1 MKLGSVCIAH
11 VQEILLTCDFCNAE
25 KPPASPKHKATKDR
39 VDSPQKAALPT
50 EDSRVN
56 VLHDLND
63 KLLKEVAS
71 LRTEKEKLTSKVAQ
85 LEGEL
90 TTVR

>member
-1 MKLGSVCIAH
+1 MFA
-11 VQEILLTCDFCNAE
+11 LLMCKKVLLRNDFCNAE
-25 KPPASPKHKATKDR
+25 KPPASPKHKGTKDR
-39 VDSPQKAALPT
+39 VDAPLKAASPT
-50 EDSRVN
+50 EDSRVT

-71 LRTEKEKLTSKVAQ
+71 LRTEREKLTSKVAQ
-85 LEGEL
+85 LEGDL